1 MQQDIIRKYAAPVPR
16 YTSYPTAP
24 HFSPRVDART
34 YGRWLDELPEGIPL
48 SLYVHV
54 PYCTK
59 LCWYCGCN
67 TKATRRYAPVAN
79 YVDALKREIMM
90 VAARVPQRHSVA
102 HMHWGGGSP
111 NILSAY
117 DIRDL
122 AAQLRQNFNC
132 DRDMELAVEI
142 DPRDFDAPRADAL
155 HDAGVTRIS
164 LGVQDFREDVQNAI
178 GRLQSFDDT
187 ARVIDAFRSRG
198 IASINIDL
206 VYGLPLQTVESVDET
221 IGKVITLSPDRVAI
235 FGYAHLPER
244 LRHQRLIDTKALP
257 DAVMR
262 FAQAG
267 RMAERLVD
275 AGYVRVG
282 LDHYA
287 KPGDS
292 LATGAV
298 SRNFQG
304 YTSDD
309 VETLIGL
316 GASAI
321 GQFPQGFVQNVTGA
335 GDYARRIA
343 EGELAT
349 ARGFELTEE
358 DKARGW
364 VIREL
369 MCTMRFS
376 HAKLREKFG
385 TRADHLIE
393 VAHEVIADDTD
404 NLIEPEADGFRVR
417 DEGRTFLRSICARF
431 DAYLPRSAA
440 RHATGV

>member
-1 MQQDIIRKYAAPVPR
+1 MQQDVIRKYAAPVPR

-24 HFSPRVDART
+24 HFSPRVDAQA
-34 YGRWLDELPEGIPL
+34 YAQWLDELPAEIPL
-48 SLYVHV
+48 SLYAHV
-54 PYCTK
+54 PYCSK

-67 TKATRRYAPVAN
+67 TKATRRYGPVAS
-79 YVDALKREIMM
+79 YLDALKREIMM

-122 AAQLRQNFNC
+122 AAHLRQNFNC
-132 DRDMELAVEI
+132 NRDMELAVEI
-142 DPRDFDAPRADAL
+142 DPRDFDEPRADAL
-155 HDAGVTRIS
+155 LDAGVTRIS
-164 LGVQDFREDVQNAI
+164 LGVQDFREDVQRAI
-178 GRLQSFDDT
+178 GRMQSFADT
-187 ARVIDAFRSRG
+187 ERVIDAFRSRG
-198 IASINIDL
+198 VPSINIDL

-221 IGKVITLSPDRVAI
+221 IGQVITLSPDRVAI

-244 LRHQRLIDTKALP
+244 LRHQRLIDTGALP

-292 LATGAV
+292 LASGAV

-304 YTSDD
+304 YTSDGAD
-309 VETLIGL
+309 ILIGL
-316 GASAI
+316 GASSI
-321 GQFPQGFVQNVTGA
+321 GQLPQGFVQNVVSA
-335 GDYARRIA
+335 ADYGRRIA
-343 EGELAT
+343 AGGLAT
-349 ARGFELTEE
+349 ARGRALTDE
-358 DKARGW
+358 DRARGW
-364 VIREL
+364 VIKEL
-369 MCTMRFS
+369 MCSLSFSSSALRSRFPKEAPALVETAGS
-376 HAKLREKFG
+376 IVRHDPDAIVEA
-385 TRADHLIE
+385 T
-393 VAHEVIADDTD
+393 
-404 NLIEPEADGFRVR
+404 ADGFVVPER
-417 DEGRTFLRSICARF
+417 GRPFLRSICARF
-431 DAYLPRSAA
+431 DAYLATSQATHSA
-440 RHATGV
+440 GV

>member
-1 MQQDIIRKYAAPVPR
+1 MQQDVIRKYAAPVPR

-24 HFSPRVDART
+24 HFSPRVDGDVYET
-34 YGRWLDELPEGIPL
+34 WLAELPEKVPL
-48 SLYVHV
+48 SIYAHV
-54 PYCTK
+54 PFCTK

-67 TKATRRYAPVAN
+67 TKATRRYSPVAD
-79 YVDALKREIMM
+79 YVVALKREIEM
-90 VAARVPQRHSVA
+90 VASRMPSKHKVA

-111 NILSAY
+111 NILSAA
-117 DIRDL
+117 DIHGL
-122 AAQLRQNFNC
+122 SAHLRKYFQC
-132 DRDMELAVEI
+132 EDGMEFAVEI
-142 DPRDFDAPRADAL
+142 DPRDFDLPRADAL

-164 LGVQDFREDVQNAI
+164 LGVQDFHEEVQRAI
-178 GRLQSFDDT
+178 GRMQSFANT
-187 ARVIDAFRSRG
+187 ERVVDAFRNRG
-198 IASINIDL
+198 VPSINIDL
-206 VYGLPLQTVESVDET
+206 VYGLPFQTVESVDET
-221 IGKVITLSPDRVAI
+221 IRDVITLSPDRVAI

-244 LRHQRLIDTKALP
+244 LRHQRLIDATSLP
-257 DAVMR
+257 DAVAR
-262 FAQAG
+262 FAQAT
-267 RMAERLVD
+267 RMSERLVD

-287 KPGDS
+287 KPTDS
-292 LATGAV
+292 LATGV
-298 SRNFQG
+298 ISRNFQG

-321 GQFPQGFVQNVTGA
+321 GQLPQGFVQNVTA
-335 GDYARRIA
+335 ASEYARRIG
-343 EGELAT
+343 EGRLPT
-349 ARGFELTEE
+349 ARGFALTDE
-358 DKARGW
+358 DIARGW

-376 HAKLREKFG
+376 HARLRAKFG

-393 VAHEVIADDTD
+393 VAHEVIADDVD
-404 NLIEPEADGFRVR
+404 GFIVPEADGFRVR
-417 DEGRTFLRSICARF
+417 DEARTFLRSICARF

>member
-1 MQQDIIRKYAAPVPR
+1 MQQDVIRKYAAPVPR

-24 HFSPRVDART
+24 HFSPRIDAQT
-34 YGRWLDELPEGIPL
+34 YEGWLGQLPEGLPL

-67 TKATRRYAPVAN
+67 TKATRRYGPVAD
-79 YVDALKREIMM
+79 YVAALKREIEM
-90 VAARVPQRHSVA
+90 VGSRVPQRHSVA

-111 NILSAY
+111 NILSAP
-117 DIRDL
+117 DIRAL
-122 AAQLRQNFNC
+122 AAHLRRNFRC
-132 DRDMELAVEI
+132 ADDMELAVEI
-142 DPRDFDAPRADAL
+142 DPRDFDEPRADAL
-155 HDAGVTRIS
+155 HDAGVNRIS
-164 LGVQDFREDVQNAI
+164 LGVQDFREDVQKAI
-178 GRLQSFDDT
+178 GRMQSFEDT
-187 ARVIDAFRSRG
+187 ARVIEAFRDRG
-198 IASINIDL
+198 VPSINIDL

-221 IGKVITLSPDRVAI
+221 IRQVITLSPDRVAI

-244 LRHQRLIDTKALP
+244 LRHQRLIDGKALP

-262 FAQAG
+262 FTQAT

-287 KPGDS
+287 KPTDS
-292 LATGAV
+292 LAIGAV

-304 YTSDD
+304 YTSDA

-321 GQFPQGFVQNVTGA
+321 GQLPQGFVQNVTA
-335 GDYARRIA
+335 ASEYARRINA
-343 EGELAT
+343 GELAT

-369 MCTMRFS
+369 MCTLRFS
-376 HAKLREKFG
+376 HVKLREKFG
-385 TRADHLIE
+385 SHADRLIE

-404 NLIEPEADGFRVR
+404 GLIEPEADGFRVR
-417 DEGRTFLRSICARF
+417 DEARTFLRSICARF
-431 DAYLPRSAA
+431 DAYLPRSVA